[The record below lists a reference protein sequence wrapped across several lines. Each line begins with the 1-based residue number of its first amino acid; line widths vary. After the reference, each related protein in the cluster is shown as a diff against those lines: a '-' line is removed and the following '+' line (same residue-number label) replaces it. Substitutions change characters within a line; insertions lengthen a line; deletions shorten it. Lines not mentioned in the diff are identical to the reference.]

1 MSINWKLIKNKQM
14 NMVEVNVGPQIN
26 CANAVE
32 SFEIND
38 TTKII
43 FNFSKVSIM
52 NKMKLDV
59 PCNNN

>member
-1 MSINWKLIKNKQM
+1 M